1 MSESTTMPADLAEI
15 IATHRELFG
24 GFTMMADGPEA
35 PSDGDE
41 GDAGTDKAFTQADV
55 DRIIAERLK
64 REDVKG
70 LKSKA
75 AEYDKLAEAQKTAE
89 QKAADAQRA
98 AEARAVE
105 AEAKAIRYQVAAED
119 GISKADAD
127 LFLTGTDEDT
137 IRAQAKRLIER
148 DADRKKQGNHVPG
161 EGRTPKNPSKDDPL
175 REFTR
180 QLFDKDSDE

>member
-1 MSESTTMPADLAEI
+1 MSESTT
-15 IATHRELFG
+15 T
-24 GFTMMADGPEA
+24 EA
-35 PSDGDE
+35 PATEPTE
-41 GDAGTDKAFTQADV
+41 GEGTGADKAFTQADV
-55 DRIIAERLK
+55 DRIIADRLK

-75 AEYDKLAEAQKTAE
+75 AEYDKLVEANKTAE
-89 QKAADAQRA
+89 QKAAEAQRA
-98 AEARAVE
+98 IESRAAE
-105 AEAKAIRYQVAAED
+105 AEAKAIRYQVAAES